1 MKKLSVSYDLFFVL
15 EGTNARNADN
25 VLDNDKI
32 KVDFQPLYQCIH
44 IYTALDSLDDLRKS
58 YQADRKVYI
67 ILLFAF
73 QTIFSFIL
81 LGSIRPHPSIAITSR
96 ILPLIY
102 PGDHRIFHR

>member
-1 MKKLSVSYDLFFVL
+1 MIYFSVL

-73 QTIFSFIL
+73 Q
-81 LGSIRPHPSIAITSR
+81 A
-96 ILPLIY
+96 
-102 PGDHRIFHR
+102 IFHSSC